1 MATFTGH
8 WPTLRDD
15 GITPLDTGI
24 AAARW
29 DERLVILDATP
40 LSAAAAYIFVGPA
53 NVRLPVLP
61 RQTRFPKLP

>member
-15 GITPLDTGI
+15 GTTPADTGI
-24 AAARW
+24 EAARW
-29 DERLVILDATP
+29 DARMVMLDIAP
-40 LSAAAAYIFVGPA
+40 LDVAASFIFVGPA

-61 RQTRFPKLP
+61 RQTRFPRTP